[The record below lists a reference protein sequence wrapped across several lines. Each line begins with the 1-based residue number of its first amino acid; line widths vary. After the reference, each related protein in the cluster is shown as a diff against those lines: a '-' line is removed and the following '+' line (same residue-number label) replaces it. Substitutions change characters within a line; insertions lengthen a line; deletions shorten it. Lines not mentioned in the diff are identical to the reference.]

1 MTLAMIDEV
10 PEQMCTFPVVL
21 ATVTEQPVRNR
32 SILVGNVM
40 WFRAKKKLN
49 LILETVL
56 VKKECLSEKGAALP
70 EPRLEA

>member
-21 ATVTEQPVRNR
+21 ANVTEQPVRNR

-40 WFRAKKKLN
+40 WFR
-49 LILETVL
+49 
-56 VKKECLSEKGAALP
+56 EK
-70 EPRLEA
+70 RN

>member
-10 PEQMCTFPVVL
+10 PEQMRTFPVVL
-21 ATVTEQPVRNR
+21 ANVTEQHVRNR

-40 WFRAKKKLN
+40 WFTEKKKLN

-56 VKKECLSEKGAALP
+56 VKKNV
-70 EPRLEA
+70 